1 MYMKD
6 VYDLIARFFI
16 SVLFFY
22 EAIDSFLFYDNTRET
37 MSAYGFHWQQEFF
50 IIASIVFLM
59 IGATMV
65 LIGYYANYGAFFL
78 LIYWLTYNFIIFSF
92 WNDAPELQRGNALK
106 FVHNLA
112 LCGGL
117 LLLMAN
123 GAGKYSVKRL
133 IYVLRLPK

>member
-1 MYMKD
+1 M
-6 VYDLIARFFI
+6 A
-16 SVLFFY
+16 
-22 EAIDSFLFYDNTRET
+22 T
-37 MSAYGFHWQQEFF
+37 YGFHWQQDFF
-50 IIASIVFLM
+50 LVGSIIFLF

-78 LIYWLTYNFIIFSF
+78 LVYWLTYTMIIFSF
-92 WNDAPELQRGNALK
+92 WNDAPEMQRGNALQ
-106 FVHNLA
+106 FVRNLA

-123 GAGKYSVKRL
+123 GSGKYSVKRL